1 MRGAAAGLPATLV
14 LIFSERAP
22 PIQEAIVSVVG
33 VSARS
38 GTPGSTRF
46 PKIELHVHLEG
57 TVRARSLLQ
66 IGKRNSVPLPADSVE
81 GLAGLYQ
88 YQDFTHFL
96 EVWMLTT
103 GALRTERDFRQVV
116 VDYAAEA
123 ASHGA
128 VYIEGIF
135 TPAEPAGRGCDWDEV
150 FTGYCDGAQQ
160 AAEQYGVHV
169 RLTPDIP
176 RSYPLETAELTARH
190 AVAYR
195 DRGVVGIGL
204 GGPEAEYPPEPFARA
219 FQIAREGGLAS
230 VPHAGEAAGPASVRG
245 ALDGLRADR
254 IRHGIRAAE
263 DPGLLRELA
272 ARGVVLDVCPI
283 SNLRTGVVGSLAEH
297 PLPELAAAG
306 VACSVS
312 TDDPAMFG
320 TDLAADYA
328 AALQL
333 GLTGQD
339 CYLAGQRGALCDAQT
354 KSELRQ
360 IGEAFD
366 WAGISA

>member
-1 MRGAAAGLPATLV
+1 VNA
-14 LIFSERAP
+14 
-22 PIQEAIVSVVG
+22 
-33 VSARS
+33 VSAPAQAGAS
-38 GTPGSTRF
+38 DSKTF

-57 TVRARSLLQ
+57 TVRARTLLQ
-66 IGKRNSVPLPADSVE
+66 IARRNGVPLPADSVE
-81 GLAGLYQ
+81 GLAGLYKFR
-88 YQDFTHFL
+88 DFAHFI
-96 EVWMLTT
+96 ETWVLTT

-123 ASHGA
+123 ASYGA

-150 FTGYCDGAQQ
+150 FAGYCDGAQQ
-160 AAEQYGVHV
+160 AAEEHGVQV

-176 RSYPLETAELTARH
+176 RGYPLEMAELTARN
-190 AVAYR
+190 AVAHR

-219 FQIAREGGLAS
+219 FEIARDGGLSS

-245 ALDGLRADR
+245 ALDTLHADR

-263 DPGLLRELA
+263 DQGLLRELA

-283 SNLRTGVVGSLAEH
+283 SNLRTGVVGSLTEH

-306 VACSVS
+306 IACSVS

-320 TDLAADYA
+320 TDLATDYA
-328 AALQL
+328 AALEL
-333 GLTGQD
+333 GVTAQD
-339 CYLAGQRGALCDAQT
+339 CYLAGQRGALCDQRT
-354 KSELRQ
+354 KDELRQ
-360 IGEAFD
+360 IGDAFE
-366 WAGISA
+366 WAGVSA

>member
-1 MRGAAAGLPATLV
+1 
-14 LIFSERAP
+14 
-22 PIQEAIVSVVG
+22 VSVVG
-33 VSARS
+33 ASAHN
-38 GTPGSTRF
+38 GAPGSKTF

-57 TVRARSLLQ
+57 TIRAGTLLQ
-66 IGKRNSVPLPADSVE
+66 IGQRNGVPLPADSVD

-88 YQDFTHFL
+88 YRDFAHFV
-96 EVWMLTT
+96 EVWRLTT
-103 GALRTERDFRQVV
+103 RVLRTERDFRQVV
-116 VDYAAEA
+116 LDYAAEA

-135 TPAEPAGRGCDWDEV
+135 TPAEPAARGCDWDEV

-160 AAEQYGVHV
+160 AAEEHGVRV

-176 RSYPLETAELTARH
+176 RGYPLEMAELTARH

-195 DRGVVGIGL
+195 DRGVVGVGL

-219 FQIAREGGLAS
+219 FQIAREGGLGS
-230 VPHAGEAAGPASVRG
+230 VPHAGEGAGPASVRG
-245 ALDGLRADR
+245 ALDRLGADR

-306 VACSVS
+306 IACSVS

-320 TDLAADYA
+320 TDLAADYG

-333 GLTGQD
+333 GVTARD

-354 KSELRQ
+354 KSELHQ
-360 IGEAFD
+360 IGEVFD
-366 WAGISA
+366 WAGISV

>member
-1 MRGAAAGLPATLV
+1 VSDLSVLAPAGVT
-14 LIFSERAP
+14 
-22 PIQEAIVSVVG
+22 
-33 VSARS
+33 
-38 GTPGSTRF
+38 GSKTF

-57 TVRARSLLQ
+57 TVRARTLLQ
-66 IGKRNSVPLPADSVE
+66 IARRNTVPLPADSVD

-88 YQDFTHFL
+88 YRDFAHFI

-160 AAEQYGVHV
+160 AAEQHGVQV

-176 RSYPLETAELTARH
+176 RGYPLEAAELTVRH

-195 DRGVVGIGL
+195 DRGVVGVGL
-204 GGPEAEYPPEPFARA
+204 GGPEAEFPPEMYVRA
-219 FQIAREGGLAS
+219 FEIAKDGGLGS
-230 VPHAGEAAGPASVRG
+230 VPHAGEAAGPPSVRG

-254 IRHGIRAAE
+254 IRHGIRAAD

-272 ARGVVLDVCPI
+272 ARSVVLDVCPI
-283 SNLRTGVVGSLAEH
+283 SNLRTGVVASLDKH
-297 PLPELAAAG
+297 PLPELAGAG
-306 VACSVS
+306 IFCSVS

-320 TDLAADYA
+320 TDLATDYA
-328 AALQL
+328 AATKL
-333 GLTGQD
+333 GVTARD
-339 CYLAGQRGALCDAQT
+339 CYLAGQRGALCDART
-354 KSELRQ
+354 KSQLQQ

-366 WAGISA
+366 WTGIDA

>member
-1 MRGAAAGLPATLV
+1 MGDISASAEAGLA
-14 LIFSERAP
+14 
-22 PIQEAIVSVVG
+22 
-33 VSARS
+33 
-38 GTPGSTRF
+38 GSRTF

-57 TVRARSLLQ
+57 TVRAGTLLQ
-66 IGKRNSVPLPADSVE
+66 IARRNNVPLPADSVE

-88 YQDFTHFL
+88 FRDFAHFL
-96 EVWMLTT
+96 DVWLLTT

-128 VYIEGIF
+128 VYLEGIF

-160 AAEQYGVHV
+160 AAEQHGVQV

-176 RSYPLETAELTARH
+176 RSYPLEMAELTARH

-204 GGPEAEYPPEPFARA
+204 GGPEAEHPPEPFARA
-219 FQIAREGGLAS
+219 FEIARDGGLGS

-245 ALDGLRADR
+245 VLDSLRADR
-254 IRHGIRAAE
+254 IRHAIRAAE

-272 ARGVVLDVCPI
+272 ARGVVADVCPI
-283 SNLRTGVVGSLAEH
+283 SNLRTGVVPALAEH
-297 PLPELAAAG
+297 PLPVLAAAG
-306 VACSVS
+306 IACSVS

-333 GLTGQD
+333 GVTGRD
-339 CYLAGQRGALCDAQT
+339 CYAAGQRGALCDAQT
-354 KSELRQ
+354 RTELQR
-360 IGEAFD
+360 IGDAFD
-366 WAGISA
+366 WTGIGA

>member
-1 MRGAAAGLPATLV
+1 MSGVDVPALPDA
-14 LIFSERAP
+14 
-22 PIQEAIVSVVG
+22 
-33 VSARS
+33 S
-38 GTPGSTRF
+38 GSRPF

-57 TVRARSLLQ
+57 TVRARTLLQ
-66 IGKRNSVPLPADSVE
+66 IARRNAVPLPADSVE

-88 YQDFTHFL
+88 YRDFAHFID
-96 EVWMLTT
+96 VWLLTT

-160 AAEQYGVHV
+160 AAEQLGVRV

-176 RSYPLETAELTARH
+176 RGYPLEMAELTARH

-195 DRGVVGIGL
+195 DRGVVAVGL
-204 GGPEAEYPPEPFARA
+204 GGPEAEFPPEPFERA
-219 FQIAREGGLAS
+219 FEIARDGGLAS

-245 ALDGLRADR
+245 ALDSLHADR

-263 DPGLLRELA
+263 DPDLLRELA

-283 SNLRTGVVGSLAEH
+283 SNLRTGVVASLAEH
-297 PLPELAAAG
+297 PLPQLAAAG
-306 VACSVS
+306 ILCSVS

-328 AALQL
+328 AAVGL
-333 GLTGQD
+333 GVTARD
-339 CYLAGQRGALCDAQT
+339 CYLAGQRGALCDART
-354 KSELRQ
+354 RGELQQ
-360 IGEAFD
+360 IGDAFD
-366 WAGISA
+366 WAGIAA

>member
-1 MRGAAAGLPATLV
+1 MSDTAVPIHYGA
-14 LIFSERAP
+14 
-22 PIQEAIVSVVG
+22 
-33 VSARS
+33 
-38 GTPGSTRF
+38 PGSRTF

-57 TVRARSLLQ
+57 SVRAQSLLQ
-66 IGKRNSVPLPADSVE
+66 IAKRNGVPLPADSVE

-88 YQDFTHFL
+88 YQDFSQFID
-96 EVWMLTT
+96 VWLLTT

-123 ASHGA
+123 VRHGA

-160 AAEQYGVHV
+160 AAEQHGVQV

-176 RSYPLETAELTARH
+176 RGYPLEAAELTARH

-204 GGPEAEYPPEPFARA
+204 GGPEAEYPPEQFAQA
-219 FQIAREGGLAS
+219 FEIARDGGLAS
-230 VPHAGEAAGPASVRG
+230 VPHAGETAGPPSVRG
-245 ALDGLRADR
+245 ALDSLRADR
-254 IRHGIRAAE
+254 IRHGIRAAD

-297 PLPELAAAG
+297 PLPQLVAAG
-306 VACSVS
+306 IACSVS

-328 AALQL
+328 AALEL
-333 GLTGQD
+333 GVTARD
-339 CYLAGQRGALCDAQT
+339 CYLAGQRGALCEART
-354 KSELRQ
+354 KSELQQ
-360 IGEAFD
+360 IGDAFD
-366 WAGISA
+366 WSAIAA

>member
-1 MRGAAAGLPATLV
+1 MSDVGTSAEAGVT
-14 LIFSERAP
+14 
-22 PIQEAIVSVVG
+22 G
-33 VSARS
+33 S
-38 GTPGSTRF
+38 GMF

-57 TVRARSLLQ
+57 SVRARTLLQ
-66 IGKRNSVPLPADSVE
+66 IARRNNVPLPADSVE

-88 YQDFTHFL
+88 FRDFAHFL
-96 EVWMLTT
+96 DVWLLTT
-103 GALRTERDFRQVV
+103 GALRTGRDFRQVV

-128 VYIEGIF
+128 IYLEGIF

-160 AAEQYGVHV
+160 AAEQHGVQV

-176 RSYPLETAELTARH
+176 RSYLPEIAELTARH

-204 GGPEAEYPPEPFARA
+204 GGPEAENPPEPFARA
-219 FQIAREGGLAS
+219 FEIARDGGLGS
-230 VPHAGEAAGPASVRG
+230 VPHAGEVAGPGSVRG
-245 ALDGLRADR
+245 ALDSLRADR

-283 SNLRTGVVGSLAEH
+283 SNLRTGVVATLAEH
-297 PLPELAAAG
+297 PLPVLAAAG
-306 VACSVS
+306 IACSVS

-333 GLTGQD
+333 GVTARD
-339 CYLAGQRGALCDAQT
+339 CYRAGQRGALCDAPT
-354 KSELRQ
+354 KAELQR
-360 IGEAFD
+360 IGDAFD
-366 WAGISA
+366 WAGTGA

>member
-1 MRGAAAGLPATLV
+1 VSDLSVLAPAGVT
-14 LIFSERAP
+14 
-22 PIQEAIVSVVG
+22 
-33 VSARS
+33 
-38 GTPGSTRF
+38 GSKTF

-57 TVRARSLLQ
+57 TVRARTLLQ
-66 IGKRNSVPLPADSVE
+66 IARRNTVPLPADSVD

-88 YQDFTHFL
+88 YRDFAHFI

-160 AAEQYGVHV
+160 AAEQHGVQV

-176 RSYPLETAELTARH
+176 RGYPLEAAELTARH

-195 DRGVVGIGL
+195 DRGVVGVGL
-204 GGPEAEYPPEPFARA
+204 GGPEAEFPPEMYVRA
-219 FQIAREGGLAS
+219 FEIAKDGGLGS
-230 VPHAGEAAGPASVRG
+230 VPHAGEAAGPPSVRG

-254 IRHGIRAAE
+254 IRHGIRAAD

-272 ARGVVLDVCPI
+272 ARSVVLDVCPI
-283 SNLRTGVVGSLAEH
+283 SNLRTGVVASLDKH
-297 PLPELAAAG
+297 PLPELAGAG
-306 VACSVS
+306 IFCSVS

-320 TDLAADYA
+320 TDLATDYA
-328 AALQL
+328 AATKL
-333 GLTGQD
+333 GVTARD
-339 CYLAGQRGALCDAQT
+339 CYLAGQRGALCDART
-354 KSELRQ
+354 KSQLQQ

-366 WAGISA
+366 WTGIDA

>member
-1 MRGAAAGLPATLV
+1 
-14 LIFSERAP
+14 
-22 PIQEAIVSVVG
+22 VSVVADRAAG
-33 VSARS
+33 AANPTS
-38 GTPGSTRF
+38 F

-57 TVRARSLLQ
+57 TVRARTLLQ
-66 IGKRNSVPLPADSVE
+66 IAERNGVPLPADSVE

-88 YQDFTHFL
+88 FRDFAHFI
-96 EVWMLTT
+96 EVWQLTT
-103 GALRTERDFRQVV
+103 GALRTARDFRQVV

-128 VYIEGIF
+128 VYLEGIF

-150 FTGYCDGAQQ
+150 FAGYCDGAQQ
-160 AAEQYGVHV
+160 AAEQHGVQV

-176 RSYPLETAELTARH
+176 RGYPLEMAELTARH

-195 DRGVVGIGL
+195 DRGIVAVGL
-204 GGPEAEYPPEPFARA
+204 GGPEAEYPPEAYARA
-219 FQIAREGGLAS
+219 FEIARDGGLGS

-245 ALDGLRADR
+245 ALDSLHADR

-263 DPGLLRELA
+263 DPGLLAELA
-272 ARGVVLDVCPI
+272 ARGLVLDVCPI

-297 PLPELAAAG
+297 PLPRLVAAG
-306 VACSVS
+306 IACSVS

-320 TDLAADYA
+320 TDLASDYS
-328 AALQL
+328 AALEL
-333 GLTGQD
+333 GVSARD

-354 KSELRQ
+354 KHKLQQ
-360 IGEAFD
+360 IGDAFD
-366 WAGISA
+366 WTAIGAGRDSRRR

>member
-1 MRGAAAGLPATLV
+1 VSDLSVPAAGAVT
-14 LIFSERAP
+14 
-22 PIQEAIVSVVG
+22 
-33 VSARS
+33 
-38 GTPGSTRF
+38 GSKTF

-57 TVRARSLLQ
+57 TVRARTLLE
-66 IGKRNSVPLPADSVE
+66 IAKRNGVPLPADSVE

-88 YQDFTHFL
+88 FRDFAHFL
-96 EVWMLTT
+96 DVWMLTT
-103 GALRTERDFRQVV
+103 GALRTAKDFSQVV

-150 FTGYCDGAQQ
+150 FAGYCDGAQQ
-160 AAEQYGVHV
+160 AAEQHGVQV

-176 RSYPLETAELTARH
+176 RSYPLEAAELTARH

-195 DRGVVGIGL
+195 DCGVVGVGL
-204 GGPEAEYPPEPFARA
+204 GGPEADYPPEPFARA
-219 FQIAREGGLAS
+219 FQIARDGGLGS
-230 VPHAGEAAGPASVRG
+230 VPHAGEAAGPASVRA
-245 ALDGLRADR
+245 ALDSLHADR
-254 IRHGIRAAE
+254 IRHGIRAAD
-263 DPGLLRELA
+263 DPGLLAELA

-283 SNLRTGVVGSLAEH
+283 SNLRTGVVASLAEH

-306 VACSVS
+306 IACSVS

-328 AALQL
+328 AARQL
-333 GLTGQD
+333 GLTAQD
-339 CYLAGQRGALCDAQT
+339 CYLAGQRGALCDART
-354 KSELRQ
+354 KSELQR
-360 IGEAFD
+360 IGDAFD
-366 WAGISA
+366 WAGIAA